1 MFNFMKGVCMSNV
14 DKPRKPKKPSDVIP
28 KDYGM
33 SFSANLAKIEVD
45 RRRRELLDRF
55 AMQAMLLEHNGF
67 TPFDSPEKRKA
78 KSLNCYAIA
87 ESMMEARIQHHERS
101 KDKA

>member
-1 MFNFMKGVCMSNV
+1 MFNFMKGVCLSIFNDRQKKQETIPEHNYFESEMESAIQRGN
-14 DKPRKPKKPSDVIP
+14 RKQ
-28 KDYGM
+28 
-33 SFSANLAKIEVD
+33 
-45 RRRRELLDRF
+45 ELLDRF

-87 ESMMEARIQHHERS
+87 ESMMEARIKHHERS
-101 KDKA
+101 EDKA